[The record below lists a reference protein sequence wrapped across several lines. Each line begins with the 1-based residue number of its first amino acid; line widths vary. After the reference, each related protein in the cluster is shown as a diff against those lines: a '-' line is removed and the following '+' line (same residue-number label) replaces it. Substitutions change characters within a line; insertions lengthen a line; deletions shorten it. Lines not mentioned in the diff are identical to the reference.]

1 MGKRLVDKKHLMW
14 VRTLPCFI
22 SRAGF
27 LSCSGSV
34 QAHHL
39 LKGYDTPRGVNGR
52 GMSLKNGD
60 DQVIPLCQMHHHLL
74 HTRYGSEKAFFKK
87 YGIKEDAGKK
97 YAKQLYEENDCY
109 VEDNNDLP
117 F

>member
-74 HTRYGSEKAFFKK
+74 HTKYGSEKPYLKHMVSN
-87 YGIKEDAGKK
+87 
-97 YAKQLYEENDCY
+97 KQPAQTSQNKLITNTSFY
-109 VEDNNDLP
+109 
-117 F
+117 